1 MSDHHPPRRS
11 DPASEA
17 DAWMVV
23 LAEKNVPRAARLA
36 FVRWLKRSPEHMEE
50 YFRTTS
56 IQSLLRSYRQVET
69 NPLSETPSS
78 RDNVELGPWKP
89 PPRFMHEGRSHRRF
103 PRMLLATAATFSVA
117 AAGLGLHV
125 FFERPRVLTA
135 STIRGE
141 TKHIV
146 GPDGSRLVLNT
157 SSSVTFDMQRTARIL
172 KIERGQV
179 YIEVAED
186 RARPLRV
193 VSRDAVLTD
202 IGTTFDIYVRPRDTV
217 VSVLE
222 GRVAVA
228 SASAASGPLV
238 ANEANESTTTI
249 VAGQKATVAQG
260 GRVLQVTSAK
270 SELATS
276 WQHGRMAFD
285 GMPLGEIA
293 QEFNRYNPQQIKVAN
308 AAIAELQL
316 TGSFS
321 TNDPASFLDT
331 VDRLPDIAVEWR
343 SPTEAVI
350 LREQHA
356 DDAHASGL

>member
-1 MSDHHPPRRS
+1 MSDHYPPRRS

-23 LAEKNVPRAARLA
+23 LAEQNVPRETRMA
-36 FVRWLKRSPEHMEE
+36 FVRWLKRSPEHVEE

-56 IQSLLRSYRQVET
+56 IHSLLRSYRQVHT
-69 NPLSETPSS
+69 NPVSKTPSS
-78 RDNVELGPWKP
+78 PDNVELGPWKQ
-89 PPRFMHEGRSHRRF
+89 PPRLMNDGRGYRRF
-103 PRMLLATAATFSVA
+103 SWILLSTVATLSVA
-117 AAGLGLHV
+117 VAGFGVHA
-125 FFERPRVLTA
+125 FFERPRAVTV

-141 TKHIV
+141 TKNIV

-157 SSSVTFDMQRTARIL
+157 NSSVTFDIQRAARIL

-179 YIEVAED
+179 FIEVAED
-186 RARPLRV
+186 RARPFRV
-193 VSRDAVLTD
+193 VTRDAVLTD

-228 SASAASGPLV
+228 SVSTTGKPLMASG
-238 ANEANESTTTI
+238 ADESTTMI
-249 VAGQKATVAQG
+249 IAGQRATVAQG

-270 SELATS
+270 SELVTS

-293 QEFNRYNPQQIKVAN
+293 REFNRYNPQQITVAN
-308 AAIAELQL
+308 AVITELQL

-321 TNDPASFLDT
+321 TTDPASFLDT

-343 SPTEAVI
+343 SPTEAIIV
-350 LREQHA
+350 REQHA
-356 DDAHASGL
+356 DDAAP